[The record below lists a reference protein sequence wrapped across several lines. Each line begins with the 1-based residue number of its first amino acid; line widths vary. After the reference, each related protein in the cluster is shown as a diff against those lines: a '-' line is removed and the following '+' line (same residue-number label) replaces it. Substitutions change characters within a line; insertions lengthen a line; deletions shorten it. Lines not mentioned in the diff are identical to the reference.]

1 MSQLELESKSQTH
14 IVLSS
19 NGHSS
24 LCPSDFLFQIFETD
38 VAGVL
43 VPKAQQS
50 GVWPGWSVGTT
61 ALVSSLLTFSEM
73 IFKKFVWLL
82 IWYLASYINY
92 LCYICLDNFNLWS
105 VVSLIIRKESY
116 LKYSIGNS
124 QIYFLQVQ

>member
-24 LCPSDFLFQIFETD
+24 LCPSDFLIQIFETD
-38 VAGVL
+38 VTGVL

-73 IFKKFVWLL
+73 IFKKFVFFDK
-82 IWYLASYINY
+82 S
-92 LCYICLDNFNLWS
+92 
-105 VVSLIIRKESY
+105 
-116 LKYSIGNS
+116 
-124 QIYFLQVQ
+124 FLFEKHFFQFYKNTCFK